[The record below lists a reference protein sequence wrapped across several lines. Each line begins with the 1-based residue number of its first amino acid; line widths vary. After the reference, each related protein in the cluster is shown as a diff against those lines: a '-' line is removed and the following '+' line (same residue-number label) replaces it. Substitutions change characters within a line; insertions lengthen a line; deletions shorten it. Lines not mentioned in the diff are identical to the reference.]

1 MTQHGTV
8 PQLKSPKWM
17 LDTCVCGKR
26 KCKAA
31 ARCHTCFNDDR
42 EAAGRIGREESV
54 RMARETEMRI
64 AGWNGG
70 H

>member
-1 MTQHGTV
+1 MTQEGV
-8 PQLKSPKWM
+8 GPQLKTPRWM
-17 LDTCVCGKR
+17 TDKCVCGKR

-42 EAAGRIGREESV
+42 RMLWRIGREESV